1 MACCPCACDRKAR
14 DLEIYYRERGFSLQ
28 LKIGRL
34 GVLELV
40 GLFRLRTRAFGA
52 KTNCQE
58 VSAGAVFFF
67 LIFLSNMNGQMQ
79 SKLDK

>member
-1 MACCPCACDRKAR
+1 MIGKPEILNVLSCARVFIAVENWTAR
-14 DLEIYYRERGFSLQ
+14 CSRTI
-28 LKIGRL
+28 
-34 GVLELV
+34 V
-40 GLFRLRTRAFGA
+40 GLFRRRTRAFGA

-79 SKLDK
+79 RKLDK